1 MSIPARAAPAYR
13 RAMPRSG
20 SCLCGALAY
29 EIDGEFD
36 GVWICHCS
44 VCRKASGGIG
54 NAILIVPRPRFRWLR
69 GEDHRVTY
77 APRPSYAIT
86 RCRTCG
92 TPLPAEED
100 EQHVYLT
107 AGTLDEPLGV
117 GVKGHLFYG
126 SRADWSADAPH
137 ARYFVERSAGPTCAP
152 DPVAA
157 PPT

>member
-1 MSIPARAAPAYR
+1 MPGTSASPVMNGRRRIVAYACGHCGSVHSLKENAFQRGPAEAWR
-13 RAMPRSG
+13 RALE
-20 SCLCGALAY
+20 C
-29 EIDGEFD
+29 
-36 GVWICHCS
+36 
-44 VCRKASGGIG
+44 CR
-54 NAILIVPRPRFRWLR
+54 RP
-69 GEDHRVTY
+69 T
-77 APRPSYAIT
+77 T
-86 RCRTCG
+86 CRTCG